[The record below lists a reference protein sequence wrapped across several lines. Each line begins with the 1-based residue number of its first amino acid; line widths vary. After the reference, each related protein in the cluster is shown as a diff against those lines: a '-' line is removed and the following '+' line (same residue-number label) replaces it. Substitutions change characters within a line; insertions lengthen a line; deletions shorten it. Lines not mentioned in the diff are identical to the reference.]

1 MATNNALEGY
11 IDRLERLLEERAG
24 LNADMG
30 EIYQEAKDAGYQPKL
45 MREIIRERAME
56 PDARAERESMLNL
69 YRNQLGMLADL
80 PLGEAAMKSAAEA
93 PLAGRKGG
101 KSKRG
106 KQAETAADAVDEGA
120 EGLAD
125 PTPITSGRKK
135 AAPVATGTGHSH
147 GAGAE
152 AAEKGRPRDEN
163 PHPEGTMSHAE
174 WDAGWL
180 SAKQPAGEPAAE
192 AAVA

>member
-1 MATNNALEGY
+1 MTTNNALEGY
-11 IDRLERLLEERAG
+11 IERLERLLEERAG
-24 LNADMG
+24 LNEDMA
-30 EIYQEAKDAGYQPKL
+30 EIYQEAKDAGFVPKL

-56 PDARAERESMLNL
+56 PDARVERENMLNL

-93 PLAGRKGG
+93 PLAGRGSGKG
-101 KSKRG
+101 KRG
-106 KQAETAADAVDEGA
+106 KQAEAAADAVDEGA

-135 AAPVATGTGHSH
+135 AAPRATGTGHSH

-163 PHPEGTMSHAE
+163 PHPDGSISHAE
-174 WDAGWL
+174 WDAGWT
-180 SAKQPAGEPAAE
+180 SVAQPATEPALA
-192 AAVA
+192 